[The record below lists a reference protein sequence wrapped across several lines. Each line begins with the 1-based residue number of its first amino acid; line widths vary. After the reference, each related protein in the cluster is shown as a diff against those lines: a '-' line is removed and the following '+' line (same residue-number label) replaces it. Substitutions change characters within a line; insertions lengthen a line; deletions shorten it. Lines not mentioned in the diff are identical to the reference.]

1 MKAILFVLIIVSSG
15 LLVNAQ
21 SLQDMVCK
29 TWRGFGQGLTDK
41 AECSAS
47 INVTCACLFDVIPEI
62 IEFFKTMDFSKL
74 GHLIADVYMV
84 VWEGIKQWNVCNYFV
99 YLVNFFPHLI
109 KFFSDI
115 FNNWMKIKD
124 YVFAFYTA
132 YLMGDY
138 YSAGLALGKA
148 VAVILRD

>member
-1 MKAILFVLIIVSSG
+1 MKAILFVLILASSS
-15 LLVNAQ
+15 LLVKAE
-21 SLQDMVCK
+21 LEDLVCL

-47 INVTCACLFDVIPEI
+47 INVTCACLFDVLPELL
-62 IEFFKTMDFSKL
+62 EFFKTMDFSKL
-74 GHLIADVYMV
+74 GHLIADLYEVI
-84 VWEGIKQWNVCNYFV
+84 WEGLKQWNTCNYFV

-115 FNNWMKIKD
+115 FNNWLKIKD
-124 YVFAFYTA
+124 YIFAFYLS
-132 YLMGDY
+132 YMSGDY

-148 VAVILRD
+148 MKVILAD